1 MTREFTVIPAVDI
14 RGGRCVRLYQG
25 QPGEE
30 TVFSE
35 DPIGAAERWQSEGA
49 RFLHVV
55 DLDGAFQGRPVNN
68 DVIMEI
74 AGRLSI
80 PVEVGGGIRTAEAAR
95 SYIDGGVSR
104 VVIGTAA
111 FEDSGLLSKMAG
123 ELGERLVVGVDV
135 KDGRVAVA
143 GWTGTGGQGPL
154 EAVEMLA
161 SAGVRRVI
169 YTDTSKDGTL
179 MGPNLDAIEQLA
191 RSCPVPLIASGGV
204 GELEDIARVSS
215 MGALGIEGIIVGMAL
230 YKRKFTLAEAQ
241 RAARERSAG

>member
-1 MTREFTVIPAVDI
+1 MKCEFTVIPAVDI
-14 RGGRCVRLYQG
+14 RGGRCVRLFQG
-25 QPGEE
+25 LPGEE

-35 DPIGAAERWQSEGA
+35 DPLGAAERWQSEGA
-49 RFLHVV
+49 SYLHVV
-55 DLDGAFQGRPVNN
+55 DLDGAFEGRPVNN
-68 DVIMEI
+68 ELIVEI

-80 PVEVGGGIRTAEAAR
+80 PVEVGGGIRTAESAR
-95 SYIDGGVSR
+95 SYIDGGVDR
-104 VVIGTAA
+104 VVMGTAA
-111 FEDSGLLSKMAG
+111 FEDPGMLSDMAG

-143 GWTGTGGQGPL
+143 GWTETGVQGPL

-179 MGPNLDAIEQLA
+179 KGPNLAAIEQIA
-191 RSCPVPLIASGGV
+191 RACRVPLIASGGV

-241 RAARERSAG
+241 LAARERSAG